1 MISEALPPSTGI
13 SVKVSYDA
21 ASRLTGIVDTK
32 GTASIATF
40 SYTRD
45 AAGLLAGATETGVP
59 NPGSDTY
66 TYTALNQLS
75 GVNLGS
81 YSYDAADNVTGLI
94 VPSQVSLQYDS
105 SNELIKLTSGTQ
117 VTNFN
122 YDTRGNRL
130 SRTPPSGP
138 ALTYIYDQANR
149 MTAFGTNATYQYA
162 GDGLRMSK
170 IVGTATEAF
179 TWERSGTLPL
189 LIMDGTTNY
198 VYGPDGSPLEQ
209 VNGSGT
215 ALFYLH
221 DQIGSTRLLVNS
233 SGAVQASYRRGRR
246 TLATATAD
254 PTTENFHQFRTR
266 AKTLW
271 YQLRILRPVN
281 PVVLKTL
288 SDDLHSLGDLLGRA
302 HDLSF
307 LAERLRSE
315 HGKSKWEREGQ
326 RLLAV
331 IEVSQHDLQR
341 GATELAEHF
350 FAERPRDFS
359 SRVGSWLQDWEG
371 KSSHSVAD
379 ALVT

>member
-1 MISEALPPSTGI
+1 MSYELRHDETLGENLCRICRKQIEGAVAVAKGETKTDDTPVHEMRKHLKKARGALRLVRKEIGRGMYRTQDHALRDVARLTSDIRDAEVRLQTVRELQEVTKRDGHGTYGNLEVMLTLELENFMAAFAEWQTQAVPLLEQ
-13 SVKVSYDA
+13 A
-21 ASRLTGIVDTK
+21 ASAIDCWTLDQ
-32 GTASIATF
+32 F
-40 SYTRD
+40 SCK
-45 AAGLLAGATETGVP
+45 
-59 NPGSDTY
+59 
-66 TYTALNQLS
+66 QLCC
-75 GVNLGS
+75 
-81 YSYDAADNVTGLI
+81 
-94 VPSQVSLQYDS
+94 
-105 SNELIKLTSGTQ
+105 
-117 VTNFN
+117 
-122 YDTRGNRL
+122 
-130 SRTPPSGP
+130 
-138 ALTYIYDQANR
+138 
-149 MTAFGTNATYQYA
+149 
-162 GDGLRMSK
+162 
-170 IVGTATEAF
+170 
-179 TWERSGTLPL
+179 
-189 LIMDGTTNY
+189 
-198 VYGPDGSPLEQ
+198 
-209 VNGSGT
+209 
-215 ALFYLH
+215 
-221 DQIGSTRLLVNS
+221 
-233 SGAVQASYRRGRR
+233 AVQASYRRGRR
-246 TLATATAD
+246 ALATATSD

-307 LAERLRSE
+307 LGERLRSE

>member
-1 MISEALPPSTGI
+1 MSYELRHDETLGENLCRICRKQIEGAVAVAKGETKTDDTPVHEMRKHLKKARGALRLVRKEIGRGMYRTQDHALRD
-13 SVKVSYDA
+13 VA
-21 ASRLTGIVDTK
+21 RLTSDIRDAEVRLQTVRELQEVTK
-32 GTASIATF
+32 RDGHGTYGNLEVMLTLELENFMAAFAEWQTQAVPLLEQTASAVDCWTLDQF
-40 SYTRD
+40 SCK
-45 AAGLLAGATETGVP
+45 
-59 NPGSDTY
+59 
-66 TYTALNQLS
+66 QLCC
-75 GVNLGS
+75 
-81 YSYDAADNVTGLI
+81 
-94 VPSQVSLQYDS
+94 
-105 SNELIKLTSGTQ
+105 
-117 VTNFN
+117 
-122 YDTRGNRL
+122 
-130 SRTPPSGP
+130 
-138 ALTYIYDQANR
+138 
-149 MTAFGTNATYQYA
+149 
-162 GDGLRMSK
+162 
-170 IVGTATEAF
+170 
-179 TWERSGTLPL
+179 
-189 LIMDGTTNY
+189 
-198 VYGPDGSPLEQ
+198 
-209 VNGSGT
+209 
-215 ALFYLH
+215 
-221 DQIGSTRLLVNS
+221 
-233 SGAVQASYRRGRR
+233 AVQASYRRGRR
-246 TLATATAD
+246 ALATATAD

-307 LAERLRSE
+307 LAERLQSE

>member
-1 MISEALPPSTGI
+1 MSYELRHDETLGENLCRICRKQIEGAVAVAKGEAKTDDTPVHEMRKHFKKARGALRLVRKEIGRGMYRTQDHALRDVARLTSDIRDAEVRLQTVRELQEVTQRDGHGTYGNLEVMLTLELENFMAAFTEWQTQAVPLLEQ
-13 SVKVSYDA
+13 A
-21 ASRLTGIVDTK
+21 ASAVDCWTLDQ
-32 GTASIATF
+32 F
-40 SYTRD
+40 SCK
-45 AAGLLAGATETGVP
+45 
-59 NPGSDTY
+59 
-66 TYTALNQLS
+66 QLCC
-75 GVNLGS
+75 
-81 YSYDAADNVTGLI
+81 
-94 VPSQVSLQYDS
+94 
-105 SNELIKLTSGTQ
+105 
-117 VTNFN
+117 
-122 YDTRGNRL
+122 
-130 SRTPPSGP
+130 
-138 ALTYIYDQANR
+138 
-149 MTAFGTNATYQYA
+149 
-162 GDGLRMSK
+162 
-170 IVGTATEAF
+170 
-179 TWERSGTLPL
+179 
-189 LIMDGTTNY
+189 
-198 VYGPDGSPLEQ
+198 
-209 VNGSGT
+209 
-215 ALFYLH
+215 
-221 DQIGSTRLLVNS
+221 
-233 SGAVQASYRRGRR
+233 AVQASYRRGRR
-246 TLATATAD
+246 ALATATAD

>member
-1 MISEALPPSTGI
+1 MSYELRHDETLGDNLCRICRKQIEGAVAVAKGETKTDDTPVHEMRKHLKKARGALRLVRKEIGRGMYRTQNHALRDVARLTSEIRDAEVRLQTVRELQEVTKRDGHGTYGNLEVMLTLELENFMAAFTEWQTQAVPLLEQ
-13 SVKVSYDA
+13 A
-21 ASRLTGIVDTK
+21 ASAVDCWTLDQ
-32 GTASIATF
+32 F
-40 SYTRD
+40 SCK
-45 AAGLLAGATETGVP
+45 
-59 NPGSDTY
+59 
-66 TYTALNQLS
+66 QLCC
-75 GVNLGS
+75 
-81 YSYDAADNVTGLI
+81 
-94 VPSQVSLQYDS
+94 
-105 SNELIKLTSGTQ
+105 
-117 VTNFN
+117 
-122 YDTRGNRL
+122 
-130 SRTPPSGP
+130 
-138 ALTYIYDQANR
+138 
-149 MTAFGTNATYQYA
+149 
-162 GDGLRMSK
+162 
-170 IVGTATEAF
+170 
-179 TWERSGTLPL
+179 
-189 LIMDGTTNY
+189 
-198 VYGPDGSPLEQ
+198 
-209 VNGSGT
+209 
-215 ALFYLH
+215 
-221 DQIGSTRLLVNS
+221 
-233 SGAVQASYRRGRR
+233 AVQASYRRGCRA
-246 TLATATAD
+246 LGTATAD